1 MTIQEQFA
9 KTLILD
15 STLEKVKKQFIS
27 KNEITPVDEFDM
39 NFRLLFTGDTI
50 NLELLATGEL
60 GYYFK
65 PIGFYD
71 NNLNVYILKEFE
83 NEMSNLINIG
93 EVPGSLSVRKLS
105 IEQNGLIGA
114 FSIEA
119 FTSARKMKD
128 SSFRSNGLDYDIFMS
143 FDGDPQVFLDDKYNF
158 PGVIAVYLLRGESKS
173 INPTYSNK
181 ELFDNFSK
189 KKLLSAFNTI

>member
-9 KTLILD
+9 KTLVLET
-15 STLEKVKKQFIS
+15 TLEKVKNQFIS
-27 KNEITPVDEFDM
+27 KKEIIPIDEFDM
-39 NFRLLFTGDTI
+39 SFRLLFTGDTI
-50 NLELLATGEL
+50 NLELLTTGEL
-60 GYYFK
+60 GHYFK

-83 NEMSNLINIG
+83 NEMTNLINTG
-93 EVPGSLSVRKLS
+93 ETPDNISIRKLS

-119 FTSARKMKD
+119 YSFARKMED
-128 SSFRSNGLDYDIFMS
+128 SSFRSNGLDFDIFMS
-143 FDGDPQVFLDDKYNF
+143 FDGDPQVFLDDKYES
-158 PGVIAVYLLRGESKS
+158 PGVIAIFLLRGERKS

-189 KKLLSAFNTI
+189 RKLLSAFKTI